1 MSSCGSSP
9 IRNLEVTTIASVTV
23 TAHSC
28 VFAREGQITFGLGG
42 QTASEPLSPQGFS
55 SLTVAS
61 SMVTVLPADDGK

>member
-28 VFAREGQITFGLGG
+28 VFAREGQITFGLGAHG
-42 QTASEPLSPQGFS
+42 IPAASRSFLII
-55 SLTVAS
+55 T
-61 SMVTVLPADDGK
+61 